1 MAITNITSASIS
13 GAQVHINTDVDETE
27 DDIVGAAG
35 TLYAIEIDN
44 TGNAAVTYVCLW
56 DAASGSVTVGTTA
69 PDWIFRVA
77 ASVLRTI
84 VFPQGVAFATALTI
98 AAKTAAGTA
107 GNTGPTSAVTC
118 RVVYA

>member
-1 MAITNITSASIS
+1 M
-13 GAQVHINTDVDETE
+13 DETE
-27 DDIVGAAG
+27 DDIKGSAG

-44 TGNAAVTYVCLW
+44 SLNAAVSYVKLW

-77 ASVLRTI
+77 ASVSRT
-84 VFPQGVAFATALTI
+84 VMFPQGVAFATALSI
-98 AAKTAAGTA
+98 AAVTAAGTA
-107 GNTGPTSAVTC
+107 GVTGPTSALTC

>member
-35 TLYAIEIDN
+35 TLYAIEMDN
-44 TGNAAVTYVCLW
+44 TLNAAVTYVCLW

-77 ASVLRTI
+77 ASVARTVI
-84 VFPQGVAFATALTI
+84 FPAGVAFASALTI
-98 AAKTAAGTA
+98 GAKTTAGTA
-107 GNTGPTSAVTC
+107 GTTGPTSAVTC